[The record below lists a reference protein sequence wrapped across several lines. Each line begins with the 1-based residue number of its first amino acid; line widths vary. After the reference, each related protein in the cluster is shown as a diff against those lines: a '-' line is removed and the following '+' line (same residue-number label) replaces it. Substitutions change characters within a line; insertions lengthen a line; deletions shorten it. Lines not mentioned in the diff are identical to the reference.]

1 MSKQSNLDALIEKF
15 RAEIPEFV
23 STDIVE
29 IESGLSLA
37 GGSIFPDSFD
47 SSVAS
52 ALYAEVIKANEKA
65 MGALG
70 GEPNVG
76 EVEDIL
82 ITTSKVYIL
91 LLVYPEKKY
100 YHGLAITRKGNL
112 AYARIVM
119 KKFQTLF
126 IKALP

>member
-1 MSKQSNLDALIEKF
+1 MAKKSSLDALIDQF
-15 RAEIPEFV
+15 RTEIPEFV

-29 IESGLSLA
+29 IESGLSVG
-37 GGSIFPDSFD
+37 GGSIFPDTFD

-52 ALYAEVIKANEKA
+52 AMYAEVVKTNEKA
-65 MGALG
+65 LDALG

-76 EVEDIL
+76 SVDDIL
-82 ITTSKVYIL
+82 ISTSKAYIL
-91 LLVYPEKKY
+91 ILVFPDKRYF
-100 YHGLAITRKGNL
+100 HGLAVTRKGNL

-119 KKFQTLF
+119 KKYQPLL